1 MATASTAA
9 KGTHEEQ
16 DEHAGQPDGLTRLR
30 EAAIVDAADEMHVD
44 ADEEEH
50 QRSTQDAAPAAT
62 GGRML
67 AKEMFHYR
75 SHRPAPPPTW
85 QATPIAGEEEQEE
98 ERAASNSTACA
109 TALLDHCQGP

>member
-44 ADEEEH
+44 ADEEH
-50 QRSTQDAAPAAT
+50 AGPNGVGVAPD
-62 GGRML
+62 
-67 AKEMFHYR
+67 
-75 SHRPAPPPTW
+75 
-85 QATPIAGEEEQEE
+85 GE
-98 ERAASNSTACA
+98 
-109 TALLDHCQGP
+109 